1 MGDRLKTSP
10 RETDLSKPN
19 IEIDRASILEQDYS
33 QVEPVKIN
41 KELYLRL
48 IKVGVLLKED
58 IEGGQTPEEVKE
70 STETEW
76 PLTKQQT
83 AEYMNGEV
91 LGRYLIFLKKH
102 MKHEWNQ
109 IWSLKV
115 QKIRE
120 IRQGFDQTSVEF
132 NWSIIYDELDVSA
145 RSLNFLNLLTLL
157 RLTNSNISFNRTW
170 P

>member
-10 RETDLSKPN
+10 RDTDLSKPN

-48 IKVGVLLKED
+48 LKVGVLLKED

-76 PLTKQQT
+76 PLTKQ
-83 AEYMNGEV
+83 
-91 LGRYLIFLKKH
+91 
-102 MKHEWNQ
+102 
-109 IWSLKV
+109 
-115 QKIRE
+115 
-120 IRQGFDQTSVEF
+120 
-132 NWSIIYDELDVSA
+132 
-145 RSLNFLNLLTLL
+145 
-157 RLTNSNISFNRTW
+157 
-170 P
+170 